1 MGASSSS
8 ESGGS
13 IADTV
18 KNRKTAITLPACS
31 LNGDTLFVRR
41 SEGHL
46 PEVTEG
52 QGKFVAYHDA
62 DSVESI
68 VQGPAFSG
76 SGSYGSSKHRKARQT
91 LLVEAAPG
99 NVDRGKYVYCVRSV
113 GTGIMDAV
121 ESETSSRTS
130 ENTRGS

>member
-8 ESGGS
+8 ESGRS
-13 IADTV
+13 YADMV
-18 KNRKTAITLPACS
+18 KNKKTAITLPACS

-41 SEGHL
+41 NGGHL

-62 DSVESI
+62 ESVEPI
-68 VQGPAFSG
+68 VKGPAFSG
-76 SGSYGSSKHRKARQT
+76 SGSSGSSKDRKARQT

-99 NVDRGKYVYCVRSV
+99 NLDKGKYVYCVRSV
-113 GTGIMDAV
+113 GTGLRDATG
-121 ESETSSRTS
+121 SETSSTTS
-130 ENTRGS
+130 VDTRGS